1 MIAVNAMT
9 HVMLLVSK
17 ATTIN
22 DLGGTEGWKKPRKKT
37 KALSYDKKSQR
48 PFFRKQ
54 LFPPT

>member
-22 DLGGTEGWKKPRKKT
+22 NLRGEGWKKPRKKNEGPFLGQKIS
-37 KALSYDKKSQR
+37 KAIL
-48 PFFRKQ
+48 
-54 LFPPT
+54 